1 MLSLLLIG
9 LIIGALGRLALPGP
23 NPMGILMTILCGIGG
38 AFAGGLIGNALRLR
52 SFTFVLSVLCAAG
65 LVYLVSGGAN
75 RRRGMFDRGRGGVL
89 SGRRR
94 GFF

>member
-23 NPMGILMTILCGIGG
+23 NPMGILMTMLCGIGG
-38 AFAGGLIGNALRLR
+38 AFLGGIVGRTLGLR

-65 LVYLVSGGAN
+65 IVYLVSGRMGG
-75 RRRGMFDRGRGGVL
+75 RRRGIFDRGGVV

-94 GFF
+94 GGLF

>member
-38 AFAGGLIGNALRLR
+38 SVLGGIVGGALGLR

-65 LVYLVSGGAN
+65 IVYLVSGRMN
-75 RRRGMFDRGRGGVL
+75 RRRGIFDRGGAL

-94 GFF
+94 GLF